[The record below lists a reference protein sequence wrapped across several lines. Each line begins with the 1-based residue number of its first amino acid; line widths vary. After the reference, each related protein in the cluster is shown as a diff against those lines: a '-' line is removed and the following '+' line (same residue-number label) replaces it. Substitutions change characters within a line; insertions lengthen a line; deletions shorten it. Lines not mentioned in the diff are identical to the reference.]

1 MKALVATAACA
12 LVASGCNFMS
22 FFDYEDDA
30 PAQVIEKPS
39 GFVPGS
45 FGSVLLAVTDDADG
59 EHYERLM
66 VGARAA
72 TPIFEYV
79 LSEDRSIL
87 PGDDESNRLCDP
99 EGRESDEICLDSGVG
114 SAISPLDT
122 WDDGVLCIAIGGTSD
137 SAVVSCDREKTS
149 QRWDGEVR
157 SGFGIA
163 VAGMPGQA
171 RLLIGSNEDTVWVA
185 EDRNPDATPL
195 ELTACPVSAEGFGSV
210 LAAAEEFWA
219 IGSQGDQVLLV
230 EPDGDGFAVLTV
242 KGGGAQTLLAADL
255 VGDEG
260 VDLIAGG
267 AGEVRVWDGDDL
279 LVAEDCDDVTAAAII
294 PCADMASR
302 DVTCGGSFGASLAVG
317 DINGDGN
324 AELLVGDFAATVDG
338 EAGAGT
344 AFVFDGNDFEGD
356 PPLDVAPAD
365 ALTDSVPEKGDELG
379 RAVTVGEIFGRGE
392 AIVGSDGEVFV
403 FFCTGLSGDR
413 PGDGSLSDTCRAA
426 P

>member
-1 MKALVATAACA
+1 VKTLVVLSACA
-12 LVASGCNFMS
+12 LAASGCNFMS
-22 FFDYEDDA
+22 FFDYEDGA
-30 PAQVIEKPS
+30 PVQVIEKPS

-45 FGSVLLAVTDDADG
+45 FGSTLLAVTDDADG

-99 EGRESDEICLDSGVG
+99 EGRESDEVCLDSGVG
-114 SAISPLDT
+114 SAISPIDT
-122 WDDGVLCIAIGGTSD
+122 WEDGVLCLAIGGTSD
-137 SAVVSCDREKTS
+137 SAVVACDREKTT

-157 SGFGIA
+157 SGFGVA
-163 VAGMPGQA
+163 VAGMPGEP
-171 RLLIGSNEDTVWVA
+171 RLLIGSNEDLVFVA
-185 EDRNPDATPL
+185 ADRDPEATRLVL
-195 ELTACPVSAEGFGSV
+195 EACPVSTEGFGSV

-242 KGGGAQTLLAADL
+242 EGGGAQTLLVADL
-255 VGDEG
+255 VGDAT

-267 AGEVRVWDGDDL
+267 AGEVRVWNGDDL
-279 LVAEDCDDVTAAAII
+279 LIAEDCEDVDAEVVI
-294 PCADMASR
+294 PCADMPGR
-302 DVTCGGSFGASLAVG
+302 DVACGGSFGASLAVG
-317 DINGDGN
+317 DINGDGTP
-324 AELLVGDFAATVDG
+324 ELLVGDPAAKADG
-338 EAGAGT
+338 QTRGGA
-344 AFVFDGNDFEGD
+344 AFVFDGEG
-356 PPLDVAPAD
+356 LDDGPAD
-365 ALTDSVPEKGDELG
+365 ALRDSLPEKDAELG
-379 RAVTVGEIFGRGE
+379 RAVAVGQIFDRGE

-403 FFCTGLSGDR
+403 FFCTGLPGDR
-413 PGDGSLSDTCRAA
+413 SGDGSLSDTCRAA

>member
-1 MKALVATAACA
+1 MKALLSLSVCA
-12 LVASGCNFMS
+12 LSVAGCNFMT

-30 PAQVIEKPS
+30 PVQVIEKPS

-45 FGSVLLAVTDDADG
+45 FGSTLLAMTDDADG
-59 EHYERLM
+59 QHYERLM

-72 TPIFEYV
+72 TPIFEFV

-87 PGDDESNRLCDP
+87 PGDDEANRLCDP

-114 SAISPLDT
+114 SAISEVDT

-149 QRWDGEVR
+149 QRWDGDVR
-157 SGFGIA
+157 SGFGVA
-163 VAGMPGQA
+163 VAGMPGQP
-171 RLLIGSNEDTVWVA
+171 RILIGSNEDAVFVA
-185 EDRNPDATPL
+185 EDRSPDATPL
-195 ELTACPVSAEGFGSV
+195 VLEACPVSTEGFGSV

-242 KGGGAQTLLAADL
+242 KGGGAQTLLVADL
-255 VGDEG
+255 VGDET
-260 VDLIAGG
+260 VDLVAGG

-279 LVAEDCDDVTAAAII
+279 LVAEDCDDVDAEVVI
-294 PCADMASR
+294 PCD
-302 DVTCGGSFGASLAVG
+302 DVPGQKVKCGGTFGASLAVG
-317 DINGDGN
+317 DITGDGTP
-324 AELLVGDFAATVDG
+324 ELLVGDPAATVDG
-338 EAGAGT
+338 QSRGGA
-344 AFVFDGNDFEGD
+344 AFVFDGGELGD
-356 PPLDVAPAD
+356 GPAD
-365 ALTDSVPEKGDELG
+365 ALRDSVPEKGAELG
-379 RAVTVGEIFGRGE
+379 RAVTVGQIFGRGE

-403 FFCTGLSGDR
+403 FFCSGLPGDR